1 MLPGLAM
8 VIAVENEGVGAG
20 PADLAKTLTSVHAVG
35 VGWYQQAA
43 GAQLDAMTR
52 AHSKRGPVCRWE
64 GLLVTPEG
72 DSLSGRNWEDAG
84 RGQGGRQCLRLGYGL

>member
-20 PADLAKTLTSVHAVG
+20 PADLAETLTSVHAVG

-72 DSLSGRNWEDAG
+72 DSLRGEGLGRCGEGA
-84 RGQGGRQCLRLGYGL
+84 RGGDRDSD